1 MSTRTAIVCD
11 DDRTL
16 VKIMEFVLLK
26 KGFSVRLADNGQVAL
41 QLLGEAVPG
50 LMFLDLE
57 MPKKDGLSV
66 LADLQASGA
75 PRPYTIVL
83 SSHESE
89 EIHDKALGFGANEVW
104 VKPFN
109 PAELLKRI
117 EGLIEQGKV

>member
-16 VKIMEFVLLK
+16 VKIMEFVLQK
-26 KGFSVRLADNGQVAL
+26 KGFEVRLADNGLVAL

-57 MPKKDGLSV
+57 MPKKDGLAV
-66 LADLQASGA
+66 LTDLQASGNR
-75 PRPYTIVL
+75 RPYTIVL

-89 EIHDKALGFGANEVW
+89 EIHAKASGLGANEVW